1 MLWSTWRVKCP
12 WAVVHLSFASELNE
26 KSLMVMVAAAA
37 EALNFQTL
45 LRQENMIFFLHF
57 MVCWIFC
64 FSCYIAGI
72 MFMALEY
79 SCGFPNASDLIWHLP
94 HAQKFIAS
102 YTLSLWRLSLPQLC
116 GGVLETDNDP
126 VELFLS
132 WWEALLGA
140 SADSDRT
147 RRQLL
152 MGRRGQPRPLAL
164 AWAPNTHLRK

>member
-1 MLWSTWRVKCP
+1 MPLSRRSPKLCP
-12 WAVVHLSFASELNE
+12 WTEWEILNGGSSSSSRSTE
-26 KSLMVMVAAAA
+26 FSNPPKA
-37 EALNFQTL
+37 
-45 LRQENMIFFLHF
+45 RKHDFFLHF

-102 YTLSLWRLSLPQLC
+102 YTLSLWMLSLPQFC

-126 VELFLS
+126 VELFSAGEKPCLVPQQTVMAQEDSS
-132 WWEALLGA
+132 WWGGEVSPDL
-140 SADSDRT
+140 
-147 RRQLL
+147 
-152 MGRRGQPRPLAL
+152 
-164 AWAPNTHLRK
+164 

>member
-1 MLWSTWRVKCP
+1 MPLSHRSPKLCP
-12 WAVVHLSFASELNE
+12 WTEWKILNGSGSSSSSRSPE
-26 KSLMVMVAAAA
+26 FSNPP
-37 EALNFQTL
+37 EARKHDFP
-45 LRQENMIFFLHF
+45 LHF

-64 FSCYIAGI
+64 FSYYIAGI

-102 YTLSLWRLSLPQLC
+102 YTLSLWMLSLPQSC
-116 GGVLETDNDP
+116 GGVLEMNNDP

-132 WWEALLGA
+132 WWEALPGA
-140 SADSDRT
+140 SADSDGT

-152 MGRRGQPRPLAL
+152 MGRRGQPRPSAL